1 MSNAKQKGLI
11 YKIAVAVTALALSAG
26 LAAPANATDLRGNG
40 SSAVKNLLDACIPD
54 WSKWSSHNLAYPG
67 GGSGAGR
74 SGFLA
79 GTVDLAFSDTPYSA
93 TESKPAAANFVYI
106 PASVFPIAVFAN
118 LPGFTG
124 PLNLSPSTV
133 ADIYAG
139 KITKWNDPAIIAD
152 NTVVNAKTK
161 KKTVAKLPTTAI
173 TVYYRFDRSGTS
185 EIFTDWLSKQAPT
198 VWTKPKSGTFTSAF
212 PGTVVP
218 AGTFQSGNQSDGVA
232 SGVASKPGAIGYGEV
247 SYATERKMV
256 VANIKN
262 NNGEFVAPT
271 SRGASLFANGY
282 IPGENGVISLDY
294 AKKIKSGYTLTGFA
308 FGLAYTAA
316 ANKNIGT
323 QAVVKQFMDY
333 VVNDCA
339 TEKAAK
345 LGYAKLSGALLKLAD
360 DQIAKIK

>member
-11 YKIAVAVTALALSAG
+11 YKIGVAVTALALSAG

-93 TESKPAAANFVYI
+93 TESKPPAANFVYI

-139 KITKWNDPAIIAD
+139 KITKWNDPAIVAD

-198 VWTKPKSGTFTSAF
+198 VWTKPKSGTFT
-212 PGTVVP
+212 
-218 AGTFQSGNQSDGVA
+218 
-232 SGVASKPGAIGYGEV
+232 
-247 SYATERKMV
+247 
-256 VANIKN
+256 
-262 NNGEFVAPT
+262 
-271 SRGASLFANGY
+271 
-282 IPGENGVISLDY
+282 
-294 AKKIKSGYTLTGFA
+294 
-308 FGLAYTAA
+308 
-316 ANKNIGT
+316 
-323 QAVVKQFMDY
+323 
-333 VVNDCA
+333 
-339 TEKAAK
+339 
-345 LGYAKLSGALLKLAD
+345 
-360 DQIAKIK
+360 